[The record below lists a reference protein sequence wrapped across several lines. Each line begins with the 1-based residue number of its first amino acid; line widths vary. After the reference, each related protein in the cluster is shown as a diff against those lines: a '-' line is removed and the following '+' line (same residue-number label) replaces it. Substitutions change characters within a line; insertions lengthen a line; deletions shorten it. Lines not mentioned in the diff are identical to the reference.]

1 MAFSIDTIAI
11 APWKYWAQVSP
22 FSIALETSKE
32 QVNWQQLTAC
42 VDLYSRYL
50 QQQGVS
56 SGDVVTL
63 VGKNQVE
70 TLWFYLAA
78 QQIGAIAALT
88 MPQPFDALSGKLT
101 TLYSQPNNVL
111 CGLLMVLPV
120 ATLNSSYRNYVSSN
134 FRLWIANRNVALAL
148 QTKATH
154 MML

>member
-22 FSIALETSKE
+22 FSIALETIKE
-32 QVNWQQLTAC
+32 QINWQQLTAR

-50 QQQGVS
+50 QQQGIA
-56 SGDVVTL
+56 SGDVLTL

-88 MPQPFDALSGKLT
+88 MPQPFEALSGKLT
-101 TLYSQPNNVL
+101 TLYKPTQQRFCVV
-111 CGLLMVLPV
+111 C
-120 ATLNSSYRNYVSSN
+120 
-134 FRLWIANRNVALAL
+134 
-148 QTKATH
+148 
-154 MML
+154 